1 MKGSSLRR
9 LGIGAQG
16 QCSQRVVS
24 RTRWSVQS
32 VATYSRIT
40 GDGADSPIVEDLGA
54 PDQFS
59 LSLSAR
65 YTLGQ

>member
-1 MKGSSLRR
+1 M
-9 LGIGAQG
+9 
-16 QCSQRVVS
+16 
-24 RTRWSVQS
+24 TPRWSVQS

-40 GDGADSPIVEDLGA
+40 GDAADSPIVEDLGS

-59 LSLSAR
+59 ISLSAR